1 MLPDKEDAMEFK
13 HKSIMLAET
22 IESLHIKP
30 DGIYVDGTLGGGGH
44 SLEIAKRLTDG
55 GRLIGIDQDGDAIEA
70 AGQRL
75 APYSDRVTIVR
86 SNYAQMKQV
95 LQELSIDKVDGILL
109 DLGVSSYQLDAAERG
124 FSYRFDAPLDM
135 RMDKTQFLTAFN
147 VVNEYNELDIADILF
162 RYGEER
168 YARKIAANIIRY
180 RQQQSI
186 RTTGQLAEI
195 VEKSYPPKERFKGGN
210 PCKRTFQAIRIEV
223 NGELRELDEIIGK
236 LAERLNKGGRICVIT
251 FHSLEDRIVKREFQY
266 LEAKCIC
273 PPKQPVCTCNKVQ
286 TVKII
291 TKKPL
296 TASEEEL
303 AVNPRAQSAKLRVA
317 ERV

>member
-1 MLPDKEDAMEFK
+1 MTQFAHVPVMPGEVTQGLNIRE
-13 HKSIMLAET
+13 
-22 IESLHIKP
+22 
-30 DGIYVDGTLGGGGH
+30 DGIYLDCTLGGGGH
-44 SLEIAKRLTDG
+44 SELILKKLTT
-55 GRLIGIDQDGDAIEA
+55 GRLIA
-70 AGQRL
+70 
-75 APYSDRVTIVR
+75 
-86 SNYAQMKQV
+86 
-95 LQELSIDKVDGILL
+95 IDKDEEALAFAKSRLSEYGDKVTFVHSDFKRADEVLDELNVDKIDGVLM

-180 RQQQSI
+180 REQQSI

-223 NGELRELDEIIGK
+223 NDELKELDEIIGK

>member
-1 MLPDKEDAMEFK
+1 MLTIAIVEDEDREAELLSGYINHFCGARNTDYNIKRFTNGADFIRSYRPAYDIVFMDIMLPGQNGV
-13 HKSIMLAET
+13 ET
-22 IESLHIKP
+22 
-30 DGIYVDGTLGGGGH
+30 
-44 SLEIAKRLTDG
+44 
-55 GRLIGIDQDGDAIEA
+55 
-70 AGQRL
+70 
-75 APYSDRVTIVR
+75 
-86 SNYAQMKQV
+86 
-95 LQELSIDKVDGILL
+95 
-109 DLGVSSYQLDAAERG
+109 
-124 FSYRFDAPLDM
+124 
-135 RMDKTQFLTAFN
+135 
-147 VVNEYNELDIADILF
+147 
-162 RYGEER
+162 
-168 YARKIAANIIRY
+168 AR
-180 RQQQSI
+180 
-186 RTTGQLAEI
+186 
-195 VEKSYPPKERFKGGN
+195 
-210 PCKRTFQAIRIEV
+210 
-223 NGELRELDEIIGK
+223 ELRELDEIIGK

>member
-1 MLPDKEDAMEFK
+1 MTEFA
-13 HKSIMLAET
+13 HVPVMPGET
-22 IESLHIKP
+22 IEGLNVKP
-30 DGIYVDGTLGGGGH
+30 DGIYLDCTLGGGGH
-44 SLEIAKRLTDG
+44 SELILRKLTT
-55 GRLIGIDQDGDAIEA
+55 GRLIATDKDEEAIAFAKKRLSGYGDKVTFVH
-70 AGQRL
+70 
-75 APYSDRVTIVR
+75 SDFKR
-86 SNYAQMKQV
+86 ADEV
-95 LQELSIDKVDGILL
+95 LDELGVDGIDGVLM

-135 RMDKTQFLTAFN
+135 RMDKSQFLTAFN

-168 YARKIAANIIRY
+168 YARKIAANIVRY
-180 RQQQSI
+180 RNTETI

-195 VEKSYPPKERFKGGN
+195 VERSYPPKERFKGGN

-223 NGELRELDEIIGK
+223 NDELKELDEIIGK

-273 PPKQPVCTCNKVQ
+273 PPKQPICTCNKVQ

>member
-1 MLPDKEDAMEFK
+1 MTQFAHIPVMPGEVTEGLNIKEN
-13 HKSIMLAET
+13 
-22 IESLHIKP
+22 
-30 DGIYVDGTLGGGGH
+30 GIYLDCTLGGGGH
-44 SLEIAKRLTDG
+44 SELILKKLTT
-55 GRLIGIDQDGDAIEA
+55 GRLIA
-70 AGQRL
+70 
-75 APYSDRVTIVR
+75 
-86 SNYAQMKQV
+86 
-95 LQELSIDKVDGILL
+95 IDKDEEALAFAKSRLSEYGDKVTFVHSDFKRADEVLDDLNIDRIDGVLM

-317 ERV
+317 ERVLNK

>member
-1 MLPDKEDAMEFK
+1 MTQFAHVPVMPGEVMEGLNIKEN
-13 HKSIMLAET
+13 
-22 IESLHIKP
+22 
-30 DGIYVDGTLGGGGH
+30 GIYLDCTLGGGGH
-44 SLEIAKRLTDG
+44 SELILKKLTT
-55 GRLIGIDQDGDAIEA
+55 GRLIA
-70 AGQRL
+70 
-75 APYSDRVTIVR
+75 
-86 SNYAQMKQV
+86 
-95 LQELSIDKVDGILL
+95 IDKDEEALAFAKSRLSEYGDKVTFVHSDFKRADEVLDDLNIDRIDGVLM

>member
-1 MLPDKEDAMEFK
+1 MTQFAHVPVMPGEVTEGLNINEN
-13 HKSIMLAET
+13 
-22 IESLHIKP
+22 
-30 DGIYVDGTLGGGGH
+30 GIYLDCTLGGGGH
-44 SLEIAKRLTDG
+44 SELILKKLTT
-55 GRLIGIDQDGDAIEA
+55 GRLIA
-70 AGQRL
+70 
-75 APYSDRVTIVR
+75 
-86 SNYAQMKQV
+86 
-95 LQELSIDKVDGILL
+95 IDKDEEALAFAKSRLSEYGDKVTFVHSDFKRADEVLDDLNIDRIDGVLM

>member
-1 MLPDKEDAMEFK
+1 MTQFAHVPVMPREVIEG
-13 HKSIMLAET
+13 LA
-22 IESLHIKP
+22 IKP
-30 DGIYVDGTLGGGGH
+30 DGIYLDCTLGGGGH
-44 SLEIAKRLTDG
+44 SELILKKLTT
-55 GRLIGIDQDGDAIEA
+55 GRLIAIDKDEEA
-70 AGQRL
+70 LAFAKQRL
-75 APYSDRVTIVR
+75 AE
-86 SNYAQMKQV
+86 YA
-95 LQELSIDKVDGILL
+95 DKVTFVHSDFKRADEVLDELNIDNIDGVLM

-147 VVNEYNELDIADILF
+147 VVNEYNEMDIADIIF

-180 RQQQSI
+180 RADNTI

-291 TKKPL
+291 TKKPVV
-296 TASEEEL
+296 ASEEEL
-303 AVNPRAQSAKLRVA
+303 AVNSRAQSAKLRVA

>member
-1 MLPDKEDAMEFK
+1 MTQFAHVPVMPGEVTEGLNIKEN
-13 HKSIMLAET
+13 
-22 IESLHIKP
+22 
-30 DGIYVDGTLGGGGH
+30 GIYLDCTLGGGGH
-44 SLEIAKRLTDG
+44 SELILKKLTT
-55 GRLIGIDQDGDAIEA
+55 GRLIA
-70 AGQRL
+70 
-75 APYSDRVTIVR
+75 
-86 SNYAQMKQV
+86 
-95 LQELSIDKVDGILL
+95 IDKDEEALAFAKSRLSEYGDKVTFVHSDFKRADEVLDDLNIDRIDGVLM

-147 VVNEYNELDIADILF
+147 VINEYNELDIADILF

>member
-1 MLPDKEDAMEFK
+1 MTQFAHVPVMPREVIEG
-13 HKSIMLAET
+13 LA
-22 IESLHIKP
+22 IKP
-30 DGIYVDGTLGGGGH
+30 DGIYLDCTLGGGGH
-44 SLEIAKRLTDG
+44 SELILKKLTT
-55 GRLIGIDQDGDAIEA
+55 GRLIAIDKDEEA
-70 AGQRL
+70 LTFAKQRL
-75 APYSDRVTIVR
+75 AE
-86 SNYAQMKQV
+86 YA
-95 LQELSIDKVDGILL
+95 DKVTFVHSDFKRADEVLDELNIDNIDGVLM

-147 VVNEYNELDIADILF
+147 VVNEYNEMDIADILF

-180 RQQQSI
+180 RADNTI

-291 TKKPL
+291 TKKPVV
-296 TASEEEL
+296 ASEEEL
-303 AVNPRAQSAKLRVA
+303 AVNSRAQSAKLRVA

>member
-1 MLPDKEDAMEFK
+1 MTQFAHVPVMPGEVTEGLNIKENE
-13 HKSIMLAET
+13 
-22 IESLHIKP
+22 
-30 DGIYVDGTLGGGGH
+30 IYLDCTLGGGGH
-44 SLEIAKRLTDG
+44 SELILKKLTT
-55 GRLIGIDQDGDAIEA
+55 GRLIA
-70 AGQRL
+70 
-75 APYSDRVTIVR
+75 
-86 SNYAQMKQV
+86 
-95 LQELSIDKVDGILL
+95 IDKDEEALAFAKSRLSEYGDKVTFVHSDFKRADEVLDDLNIDRIDGVLM

>member
-1 MLPDKEDAMEFK
+1 MTQFAHVPVMPREV
-13 HKSIMLAET
+13 
-22 IESLHIKP
+22 IEGLNIRP
-30 DGIYVDGTLGGGGH
+30 DGIYLDCTLGGGGH
-44 SLEIAKRLTDG
+44 SELILKKLTT
-55 GRLIGIDQDGDAIEA
+55 GRLIATDKDEEALAFAKERLKEYGDKITFVH
-70 AGQRL
+70 
-75 APYSDRVTIVR
+75 SDFKR
-86 SNYAQMKQV
+86 ADEV
-95 LQELSIDKVDGILL
+95 LEELNIDKIDGVLM

-135 RMDKTQFLTAFN
+135 RMDKSQFLTAFN

-180 RQQQSI
+180 RKEQSI

-223 NGELRELDEIIGK
+223 NEELKELDEIIGK
-236 LAERLNKGGRICVIT
+236 LSERLNKGGRICVIT

-291 TKKPL
+291 TKKPV

-303 AVNPRAQSAKLRVA
+303 AVNSRAQSAKLRIA

>member
-1 MLPDKEDAMEFK
+1 MTQFAHIPVMPGEVTEGLNIKEN
-13 HKSIMLAET
+13 
-22 IESLHIKP
+22 
-30 DGIYVDGTLGGGGH
+30 GIYLDCTLGGGGH
-44 SLEIAKRLTDG
+44 SELILKKLTT
-55 GRLIGIDQDGDAIEA
+55 GRLIA
-70 AGQRL
+70 
-75 APYSDRVTIVR
+75 
-86 SNYAQMKQV
+86 
-95 LQELSIDKVDGILL
+95 IDKDEEALAFAKSRLSEYGDKVTFVHSDFKRADEVLDDLNIDRIDGVLM

-223 NGELRELDEIIGK
+223 NG
-236 LAERLNKGGRICVIT
+236 
-251 FHSLEDRIVKREFQY
+251 
-266 LEAKCIC
+266 
-273 PPKQPVCTCNKVQ
+273 
-286 TVKII
+286 
-291 TKKPL
+291 
-296 TASEEEL
+296 
-303 AVNPRAQSAKLRVA
+303 
-317 ERV
+317 

>member
-1 MLPDKEDAMEFK
+1 MPREVIEG
-13 HKSIMLAET
+13 LA
-22 IESLHIKP
+22 IKP
-30 DGIYVDGTLGGGGH
+30 DGIYLDCTLGGGGH
-44 SLEIAKRLTDG
+44 SELILKKLTT
-55 GRLIGIDQDGDAIEA
+55 GRLIAIDKDEEA
-70 AGQRL
+70 LAFAKQRL
-75 APYSDRVTIVR
+75 AE
-86 SNYAQMKQV
+86 YA
-95 LQELSIDKVDGILL
+95 DKVTFVHSDFKRADEVLDELNIDNIDGVLM

-147 VVNEYNELDIADILF
+147 VVNEYNEMDIADILF

-180 RQQQSI
+180 RADNTI

-291 TKKPL
+291 TKKPVV
-296 TASEEEL
+296 ASEEEL
-303 AVNPRAQSAKLRVA
+303 AVNSRAQSAKLRIA

>member
-1 MLPDKEDAMEFK
+1 MTQFAHVPVMPGEVTEGLNIKEN
-13 HKSIMLAET
+13 
-22 IESLHIKP
+22 
-30 DGIYVDGTLGGGGH
+30 GIYLDCTLGGGGH
-44 SLEIAKRLTDG
+44 SELILKKLTT
-55 GRLIGIDQDGDAIEA
+55 GRLIA
-70 AGQRL
+70 
-75 APYSDRVTIVR
+75 
-86 SNYAQMKQV
+86 
-95 LQELSIDKVDGILL
+95 IDKDEEALAFAKSRLSEYGDKVTFVHSDFKRADEVLDDLNIDRIDGVLM

-273 PPKQPVCTCNKVQ
+273 PPKQPICTCNKVQ

>member
-1 MLPDKEDAMEFK
+1 MTQFSHVPVMPGEV
-13 HKSIMLAET
+13 
-22 IESLHIKP
+22 IEGLNVRE
-30 DGIYVDGTLGGGGH
+30 DGIYLDCTLGGGGH
-44 SLEIAKRLTDG
+44 SELILKKLTT
-55 GRLIGIDQDGDAIEA
+55 GRLVATDKDEDALAFAKE
-70 AGQRL
+70 RL
-75 APYSDRVTIVR
+75 KEYG
-86 SNYAQMKQV
+86 
-95 LQELSIDKVDGILL
+95 DKVTFVHSDFKRADEVLDDLNIDRIDGVLM

-147 VVNEYNELDIADILF
+147 VVNEYNEMDLADILF

-168 YARKIAANIIRY
+168 YARKIAANIIRF
-180 RQQQSI
+180 RNEQSI

-223 NGELRELDEIIGK
+223 NDELKELDEIIGK

-291 TKKPL
+291 TKKPI
-296 TASEEEL
+296 TAGEEEL

>member
-1 MLPDKEDAMEFK
+1 MTQFAHVPVMPREIIEG
-13 HKSIMLAET
+13 LA
-22 IESLHIKP
+22 IKP
-30 DGIYVDGTLGGGGH
+30 DGIYLDCTLGGGGH
-44 SLEIAKRLTDG
+44 SELILKKLTT
-55 GRLIGIDQDGDAIEA
+55 GRLIAIDKDEEA
-70 AGQRL
+70 LAFAKQRL
-75 APYSDRVTIVR
+75 AE
-86 SNYAQMKQV
+86 YA
-95 LQELSIDKVDGILL
+95 DKVTFVHSDFKRADEVLEELNIDNIDGVLM

-147 VVNEYNELDIADILF
+147 VVNEYNEMDIADILF

-180 RQQQSI
+180 RADNTI

-291 TKKPL
+291 TKKPVI
-296 TASEEEL
+296 ASEEEL
-303 AVNPRAQSAKLRVA
+303 AVNSRAQSAKLRVA

>member
-1 MLPDKEDAMEFK
+1 MTEFA
-13 HKSIMLAET
+13 HVPVMPGET
-22 IESLHIKP
+22 IEGLSVKS
-30 DGIYVDGTLGGGGH
+30 DGIYLDCTLGGGGH
-44 SLEIAKRLTDG
+44 SELILKKLTT
-55 GRLIGIDQDGDAIEA
+55 GRLIATDKDEEAIA
-70 AGQRL
+70 FAKKRL
-75 APYSDRVTIVR
+75 AEYGDKVTFVHSDFKR
-86 SNYAQMKQV
+86 ADEV
-95 LQELSIDKVDGILL
+95 LDELGVDGIDGVLM

-135 RMDKTQFLTAFN
+135 RMDKSQFLTAFN

-168 YARKIAANIIRY
+168 YARKIAANIVRY
-180 RQQQSI
+180 RNTETI

-195 VEKSYPPKERFKGGN
+195 VERSYPPKERFKGGN

-223 NGELRELDEIIGK
+223 NDELKELDEIIGK

-273 PPKQPVCTCNKVQ
+273 PPKQPICTCNKVQ

>member
-1 MLPDKEDAMEFK
+1 MTQFAHIPVMPGEVTEGLNIKEN
-13 HKSIMLAET
+13 
-22 IESLHIKP
+22 
-30 DGIYVDGTLGGGGH
+30 GIYLDCTLGGGGH
-44 SLEIAKRLTDG
+44 SELILKKLTT
-55 GRLIGIDQDGDAIEA
+55 GRLIA
-70 AGQRL
+70 
-75 APYSDRVTIVR
+75 
-86 SNYAQMKQV
+86 
-95 LQELSIDKVDGILL
+95 IDKDEEALAFAKSRLSEYGDKVTFVHSDFKRADEVLDDLNIDRIDGVLM

>member
-1 MLPDKEDAMEFK
+1 MTEFA
-13 HKSIMLAET
+13 HVPVMPGET
-22 IESLHIKP
+22 IEGLNVKP
-30 DGIYVDGTLGGGGH
+30 DGIYLDCTLGGGGH
-44 SLEIAKRLTDG
+44 SELILRKLTT
-55 GRLIGIDQDGDAIEA
+55 GRLIATDKDEEAIAFAKKRLSGYGDKVTFVH
-70 AGQRL
+70 
-75 APYSDRVTIVR
+75 SDFKR
-86 SNYAQMKQV
+86 ADEV
-95 LQELSIDKVDGILL
+95 LDELGVDGIDGVLM

-135 RMDKTQFLTAFN
+135 RMDKSQFLTAFN
-147 VVNEYNELDIADILF
+147 VVNEYNELDLADILF

-168 YARKIAANIIRY
+168 YARKIAANIVRY
-180 RQQQSI
+180 RNTETI

-195 VEKSYPPKERFKGGN
+195 VERSYPPKERFKGGN

-223 NGELRELDEIIGK
+223 NDELKELDEIIGK

-273 PPKQPVCTCNKVQ
+273 PPKQPICTCNKVQ

>member
-1 MLPDKEDAMEFK
+1 MPTEV
-13 HKSIMLAET
+13 
-22 IESLHIKP
+22 IEGLNVKP
-30 DGIYVDGTLGGGGH
+30 DGVYLDCTLGGGGH
-44 SLEIAKRLTDG
+44 SELILKKLTT
-55 GRLIGIDQDGDAIEA
+55 GRLIATDKDEDAIAFAKE
-70 AGQRL
+70 RL
-75 APYSDRVTIVR
+75 KEYGDKIIFVHSDFKR
-86 SNYAQMKQV
+86 A
-95 LQELSIDKVDGILL
+95 DKVLDDLNIDRIDGVLM

-147 VVNEYNELDIADILF
+147 VVNEYNEMDIADILF

-180 RQQQSI
+180 RGEQSI

-223 NGELRELDEIIGK
+223 NEELKELDEIIGK

-273 PPKQPVCTCNKVQ
+273 PPKQPICTCNKVQ
-286 TVKII
+286 TVRII
-291 TKKPL
+291 TKKPI

>member
-1 MLPDKEDAMEFK
+1 MTQFVHVPVMPGEVTEGLNIKEN
-13 HKSIMLAET
+13 
-22 IESLHIKP
+22 
-30 DGIYVDGTLGGGGH
+30 GIYLDCTLGGGGH
-44 SLEIAKRLTDG
+44 SELILKKLTT
-55 GRLIGIDQDGDAIEA
+55 GRLIA
-70 AGQRL
+70 
-75 APYSDRVTIVR
+75 
-86 SNYAQMKQV
+86 
-95 LQELSIDKVDGILL
+95 IDKDEEALAFAKSRLSEYGDKVTFVHSDFKRADEVLDDLNIDRIDGVLM

-195 VEKSYPPKERFKGGN
+195 VEKSYPPKERFKGGS

>member
-1 MLPDKEDAMEFK
+1 MTEFA
-13 HKSIMLAET
+13 HVPVMPREV
-22 IESLHIKP
+22 IEGLNIRP
-30 DGIYVDGTLGGGGH
+30 DGIYLDCTLGGGGH
-44 SLEIAKRLTDG
+44 SSLILKQLTTGKLIA
-55 GRLIGIDQDGDAIEA
+55 
-70 AGQRL
+70 
-75 APYSDRVTIVR
+75 
-86 SNYAQMKQV
+86 
-95 LQELSIDKVDGILL
+95 IDKDEDALKFAKARLSEYGDKVTFVHSDFKRADEVLDNLNIDKIDGVLM

-147 VVNEYNELDIADILF
+147 VVNEYNEMDIADILF

-180 RQQQSI
+180 RNSQAI

-223 NGELRELDEIIGK
+223 NEELKELDDIVGK

-273 PPKQPVCTCNKVQ
+273 PPKQPICTCNKVQ
-286 TVKII
+286 TVRII
-291 TKKPL
+291 TKKPV

>member
-1 MLPDKEDAMEFK
+1 MTQFAHVPVMPGEVTEGLNIRE
-13 HKSIMLAET
+13 
-22 IESLHIKP
+22 
-30 DGIYVDGTLGGGGH
+30 DGIYLDCTLGGGGH
-44 SLEIAKRLTDG
+44 SELILKKLTT
-55 GRLIGIDQDGDAIEA
+55 GRLIAIDKDEEA
-70 AGQRL
+70 LAYAKSRL
-75 APYSDRVTIVR
+75 AGYG
-86 SNYAQMKQV
+86 
-95 LQELSIDKVDGILL
+95 DKVTFVHSDFKRADEVLDELNVDRIDGVLM

-180 RQQQSI
+180 REQQSI

-223 NGELRELDEIIGK
+223 NDELRALDEIIGK

-273 PPKQPVCTCNKVQ
+273 PPKQPVCTCSKVQ

-303 AVNPRAQSAKLRVA
+303 AVNPRAQSAKLRIA

>member
-1 MLPDKEDAMEFK
+1 MTQFAHVPVMPGEVTEGLNIKEN
-13 HKSIMLAET
+13 
-22 IESLHIKP
+22 
-30 DGIYVDGTLGGGGH
+30 GIYLDCTLGGGGH
-44 SLEIAKRLTDG
+44 SELILKKLTT
-55 GRLIGIDQDGDAIEA
+55 GRLIA
-70 AGQRL
+70 
-75 APYSDRVTIVR
+75 
-86 SNYAQMKQV
+86 
-95 LQELSIDKVDGILL
+95 IDKDEEALAFAKSRLSEYGDKVTFVHSDFKRADEVLDDLNIDRIDGVLM

-186 RTTGQLAEI
+186 RTTCQLAEI

>member
-1 MLPDKEDAMEFK
+1 MTQFAHVPVMPGEVTEGLNIKEN
-13 HKSIMLAET
+13 
-22 IESLHIKP
+22 
-30 DGIYVDGTLGGGGH
+30 GIYLDCTLGGGGH
-44 SLEIAKRLTDG
+44 SELILKKLTT
-55 GRLIGIDQDGDAIEA
+55 GRLIA
-70 AGQRL
+70 
-75 APYSDRVTIVR
+75 
-86 SNYAQMKQV
+86 
-95 LQELSIDKVDGILL
+95 IDKDEEALAFAKSRLSEYGDKVTFVHSDFKRADEVLDDLNIDRIDGVLM

-273 PPKQPVCTCNKVQ
+273 PPKQPVCTCNKMQ

>member
-1 MLPDKEDAMEFK
+1 MTQFAHIPVMPGEVTEGLNIKEN
-13 HKSIMLAET
+13 
-22 IESLHIKP
+22 
-30 DGIYVDGTLGGGGH
+30 GIYLDCTLGGGGH
-44 SLEIAKRLTDG
+44 SELILKKITT
-55 GRLIGIDQDGDAIEA
+55 GRLIA
-70 AGQRL
+70 
-75 APYSDRVTIVR
+75 
-86 SNYAQMKQV
+86 
-95 LQELSIDKVDGILL
+95 IDKDEEALAFAKSRLSEYGDKVTFVHSDFKRADEVLDDLNIDRIDGVLM

-266 LEAKCIC
+266 LEVKCIC

>member
-1 MLPDKEDAMEFK
+1 MTQFAHIPVMPGEVTEGLNIKEN
-13 HKSIMLAET
+13 
-22 IESLHIKP
+22 
-30 DGIYVDGTLGGGGH
+30 GIYLDCTLGGGGH
-44 SLEIAKRLTDG
+44 SELILKKLTT
-55 GRLIGIDQDGDAIEA
+55 GRLIAIDKDEEA
-70 AGQRL
+70 LVFAKSRL
-75 APYSDRVTIVR
+75 AEYG
-86 SNYAQMKQV
+86 
-95 LQELSIDKVDGILL
+95 DKVTFVHSDFKRADEVLDDLNIDRIDGVLM